1 MTRRSQAEGASVH
14 MPLPEA
20 GRALLTPLVGGD
32 ARRLEGVEVGEG
44 AGPDVGGVV
53 PLRRR
58 VHLE

>member
-1 MTRRSQAEGASVH
+1 